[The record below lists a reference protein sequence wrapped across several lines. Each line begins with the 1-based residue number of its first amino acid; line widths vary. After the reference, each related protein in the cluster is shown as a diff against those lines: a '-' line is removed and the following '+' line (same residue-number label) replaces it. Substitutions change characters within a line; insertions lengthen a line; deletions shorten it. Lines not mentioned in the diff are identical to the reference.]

1 MRRNAKNETQ
11 PNIGHRHRTAAG
23 GAAADAACL
32 RGRHD
37 AQAHSP
43 DKLPDV
49 GQTFTVTAELTG
61 NTGLAAVQLSLGYDD
76 SVVECT
82 GIENG
87 ALIAGMLAASNPYA
101 TRDGVGAILAA
112 ATTTAVK
119 TDGSLAVFT
128 FRVKAAGDAKL
139 TLADALLSD
148 TDGKAL
154 PLSYSLPALIAQ
166 GSGSDSG
173 SGSGSDT
180 EKPGTDNKKSEDDK
194 KSEDEDK
201 PEDEEKPADGAQE
214 EVKSGSFRDVT
225 STHWAFASVERAAEL
240 GLVTGYSDGT
250 FRPDT
255 PVTRAQFVLMLWRMC
270 GKPAAAKA
278 ASFADASADWYQD
291 ALSWAVEKGYVNGL
305 SDTRFGPD
313 VPITRQQ
320 AMAILFR
327 LNGGQSGTELTLTGI
342 YEQTFADSTTIAAWA
357 KDATWWAVYH
367 ELVSGVGGSRIA
379 PEANASR
386 AQIAA
391 ILLRYADQFMTMEE
405 AA

>member
-1 MRRNAKNETQ
+1 MKRNRILA
-11 PNIGHRHRTAAG
+11 IGIALLLAVHLLTPLACAAG
-23 GAAADAACL
+23 TTLKLTA
-32 RGRHD
+32 
-37 AQAHSP
+37 P

-87 ALIAGMLAASNPYA
+87 ALVAGMLAASNPYA

-173 SGSGSDT
+173 SGSGSDA

-313 VPITRQQ
+313 APITRQQ

-342 YEQTFADSTTIAAWA
+342 YEQTFADSTTIASWA